1 MECECTHV
9 LSECHSSGVETM
21 WTQSI
26 VSPTTIKLIDKV
38 PNLFSIVPL
47 KITFACKADSNCF
60 EGNCLF
66 QRQRIFSW
74 FWYFVTLQ
82 EFPHLS
88 WSKPCIGI
96 IICNRFLESA
106 RFTCTLLVSLFEK
119 WLLERILFP
128 SHRQLV
134 MCCVLCMWVLYVSSL
149 VIEIYGSKA
158 RPHSTTNWSLINS
171 WVKQT
176 KFLSLNTV
184 NTVSCCYSN
193 SFNTWDTNMSMS
205 MTWYCYTVQSKLFLM
220 KISCNER
227 G

>member
-1 MECECTHV
+1 MWVYTCAVRVSQLWCWDNVNTVNSVTNNNRVHWQ
-9 LSECHSSGVETM
+9 SS
-21 WTQSI
+21 
-26 VSPTTIKLIDKV
+26 K
-38 PNLFSIVPL
+38 PL
-47 KITFACKADSNCF
+47 YSCSFLNTFACKADSNIF

-66 QRQRIFSW
+66 QRQNIFSW

-106 RFTCTLLVSLFEK
+106 TYTCTLLVSLFEK

-193 SFNTWDTNMSMS
+193 SFNTWDTNMSM
-205 MTWYCYTVQSKLFLM
+205 MVLLHRA
-220 KISCNER
+220 E
-227 G
+227 

>member
-1 MECECTHV
+1 M
-9 LSECHSSGVETM
+9 
-21 WTQSI
+21 
-26 VSPTTIKLIDKV
+26 
-38 PNLFSIVPL
+38 
-47 KITFACKADSNCF
+47 
-60 EGNCLF
+60 
-66 QRQRIFSW
+66 
-74 FWYFVTLQ
+74 TLQ

-106 RFTCTLLVSLFEK
+106 TYTCTLLVSLFEK

-149 VIEIYGSKA
+149 VIEIYGTKA

-193 SFNTWDTNMSMS
+193 SFNTWDTNLSMMVTQS
-205 MTWYCYTVQSKLFLM
+205 QWSYIVYRMVIVEGRCDQLTLSLLHTYIIIGWHKSIVSSDWSDTMVWFGQILLYLCFYHPIYMILALDCCCYRENSTENTVNNSVW
-220 KISCNER
+220 C
-227 G
+227 